1 MARRR
6 IPRWLARAPIPL
18 YRHGLGRLLGG
29 RLMMLEHRG
38 RRSGL
43 PRHVVLEVVDREP
56 GALFLASGYGRGS
69 QWFRNVSADPAV
81 RVWNGPDRGVPARA
95 TVLAGEEVR
104 QRLARYRQRHRRAA
118 AALGRALG
126 IPELTGDGP
135 LPADV
140 DARLPL
146 VRLDLRDGTARPRRA
161 RALAEL
167 AERGRAGDFD
177 ELLDKRNY
185 RS

>member
-6 IPRWLARAPIPL
+6 IPRWL
-18 YRHGLGRLLGG
+18 
-29 RLMMLEHRG
+29 
-38 RRSGL
+38 
-43 PRHVVLEVVDREP
+43 
-56 GALFLASGYGRGS
+56 
-69 QWFRNVSADPAV
+69 
-81 RVWNGPDRGVPARA
+81 
-95 TVLAGEEVR
+95 
-104 QRLARYRQRHRRAA
+104 
-118 AALGRALG
+118 
-126 IPELTGDGP
+126 
-135 LPADV
+135 
-140 DARLPL
+140 ARLPL

>member
-18 YRHGLGRLLGG
+18 YRNGLGRLLGR

-43 PRHVVLEVVDREP
+43 PRYVVLEVVDREP
-56 GALFLASGYGRGS
+56 GALFLASGYGPAS
-69 QWFRNVSADPAV
+69 QWFRNVRADPAV
-81 RVWNGPDRGVPARA
+81 RVWTGPDQG
-95 TVLAGEEVR
+95 G
-104 QRLARYRQRHRRAA
+104 
-118 AALGRALG
+118 
-126 IPELTGDGP
+126 GP

-146 VRLDLRDGTARPRRA
+146 VRLDLAHH
-161 RALAEL
+161 
-167 AERGRAGDFD
+167 
-177 ELLDKRNY
+177 
-185 RS
+185 